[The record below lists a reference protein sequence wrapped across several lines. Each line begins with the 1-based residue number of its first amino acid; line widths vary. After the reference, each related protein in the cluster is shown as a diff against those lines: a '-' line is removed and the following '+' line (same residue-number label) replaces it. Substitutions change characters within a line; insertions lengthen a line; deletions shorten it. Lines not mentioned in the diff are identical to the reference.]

1 MDRMRNDD
9 DAVDCAETEPAMEWI
24 ARHPGPWF
32 ALIWAPVLLVAPIVD
47 SVTDG
52 QVLRTLHLVLLGV
65 VYAATVWLPFQLG
78 PHRRRAAEAVLVVL
92 VVAST
97 GYLVAWRTDREFVFP
112 LLALAAAVAVR
123 RRAALAVIG
132 SLTISG
138 AVAEGVESGSLDAG
152 LFLGFAIYF
161 AGVGT
166 FAVQYLVGVVSEL
179 SRTREQLAR
188 AAVSDER
195 LRFSRDLHDL
205 LGHTLSVVVVKA
217 EAVRRLI
224 GRDQSAAT
232 ENARDIET
240 IGRQALTEVREAV
253 TGYRSVRL
261 GEELA
266 NARAALTAGNIRVDI
281 TPPAADLDDR
291 VDALLGWVVRE
302 GTTNVL
308 RHAGASS
315 CRIAVAADGETA
327 SVEVVDDGRGGAA
340 GAGSGLRGLRERV
353 EDMGGELTAT
363 ATPYGFRLAAS
374 VPVHTLS
381 GRR

>member
-1 MDRMRNDD
+1 MRIDD
-9 DAVDCAETEPAMEWI
+9 EALDSVETEPRMAWV
-24 ARHPGPWF
+24 ARHPGSWF
-32 ALIWAPVLLVAPIVD
+32 ALVWAPVLLVAPLSAAVA
-47 SVTDG
+47 DG
-52 QVLRTLHLVLLGV
+52 QLLRVAHVVLLGAL
-65 VYAATVWLPFQLG
+65 YAVTIWLPFRFG
-78 PHRRRAAEAVLVVL
+78 PHRRRAAEVALVLL
-92 VVAST
+92 FAACT
-97 GYLVAWRTDREFVFP
+97 GYLVAWRTDREFIFP
-112 LLALAAAVAVR
+112 LLAIATAVAIR
-123 RRAALAVIG
+123 QRWALGMIT

-138 AVAEGVESGSLDAG
+138 AVAEGLESGSLDAA
-152 LFLGFAIYF
+152 LFLSFATFF
-161 AGVGT
+161 AGIGT

-217 EAVRRLI
+217 QAVRRLI
-224 GRDQSAAT
+224 ERDQSAAT

-240 IGRQALTEVREAV
+240 IGRQALNEVREAV

-266 NARAALTAGNIRVDI
+266 NARAALSAGNIRVDI
-281 TPPAADLDDR
+281 TPPPADLDDR
-291 VDALLGWVVRE
+291 VDSLLGWVVRE

-308 RHAGASS
+308 RHAGATS
-315 CRIAVAADGETA
+315 CRIAVTADGETA
-327 SVEVVDDGRGGAA
+327 SAEVIDDGRGGMP
-340 GAGSGLRGLRERV
+340 GNGSGLRGLRERV
-353 EDMGGELTAT
+353 EDMGGELSAT

>member
-1 MDRMRNDD
+1 MRIDD
-9 DAVDCAETEPAMEWI
+9 EVLDCAETEPAMEWV

-32 ALIWAPVLLVAPIVD
+32 ALVWAPVLLVAPVAD
-47 SVTDG
+47 SVAEG
-52 QVLRTLHLVLLGV
+52 QVLRVLHLVLLGV
-65 VYAATVWLPFQLG
+65 VYAATAWLPFRPG
-78 PHRRRAAEAVLVVL
+78 PHRRRAAEGAFALL

-112 LLALAAAVAVR
+112 LLALSAAVAVR
-123 RRAALAVIG
+123 RRSALPVIG

-179 SRTREQLAR
+179 TRTREQLAR

-205 LGHTLSVVVVKA
+205 LGHTLSVIVVKA
-217 EAVRRLI
+217 QAVRRLI
-224 GRDQSAAT
+224 ERDQPAAT

-240 IGRQALTEVREAV
+240 IGRQALHEVREAV

-261 GEELA
+261 VEELA
-266 NARAALTAGNIRVDI
+266 NARAALAAGNIRAEI
-281 TPPAADLDDR
+281 TPPPAGLDDR
-291 VDALLGWVVRE
+291 VDSLLGWVVRE

-308 RHAGASS
+308 RHAGARR
-315 CRIAVAADGETA
+315 CRVAVVADGEA
-327 SVEVVDDGRGGAA
+327 AGVEIIDDGRGGPA
-340 GAGSGLRGLRERV
+340 GDGSGLRGLRERV
-353 EDMGGELTAT
+353 EAMGGELSAT
-363 ATPYGFRLAAS
+363 ATPHGFRLAAS

>member
-1 MDRMRNDD
+1 MRIDD
-9 DAVDCAETEPAMEWI
+9 EAVDCAETEPAMEWI

-32 ALIWAPVLLVAPIVD
+32 ALVWAPVLLVAPIVD

-52 QVLRTLHLVLLGV
+52 QVLRTLHLVLLGA
-65 VYAATVWLPFQLG
+65 VYAATVWLPFWPGL
-78 PHRRRAAEAVLVVL
+78 HRRRTAEAVFALL
-92 VVAST
+92 IVAST
-97 GYLVAWRTDREFVFP
+97 GYLFAWRTDREFVFP

-138 AVAEGVESGSLDAG
+138 AVAQGLENGSLDAG

-166 FAVQYLVGVVSEL
+166 FAVQYLVGVVGEL
-179 SRTREQLAR
+179 ARTREQLAR

-224 GRDQSAAT
+224 GRDQSAAA

-266 NARAALTAGNIRVDI
+266 NAGAALTAGNIRVDI
-281 TPPAADLDDR
+281 TPPAADLEDP
-291 VDALLGWVVRE
+291 VDSLLGWVVRE

-315 CRIAVAADGETA
+315 CRIAVASDGETA
-327 SVEVVDDGRGGAA
+327 SVEVIDDGRGGAA
-340 GAGSGLRGLRERV
+340 AAGSGLRGLRERV
-353 EDMGGELTAT
+353 EELGGELSAT

-374 VPVHTLS
+374 VPIHMLS